1 MFIKRKKLLA
11 SIVMGI
17 PLFLWGGGTG
27 YADTAISGVCSN
39 CHTMHN
45 SQDGVGE
52 VETYSSGILTTDG
65 INPQDQLL
73 KASCIA
79 CHTGSTATAIN
90 SHDAP
95 IVLHISNPNGQ
106 GAGKTLAGGDFYW
119 VADGLG
125 NLGETD
131 SKGHNVAGISGEDTS
146 LSYTP
151 PGWDAAATSG
161 GGALGDGQIADG
173 AGTWTTQLTCAGTY
187 GCHGKHNDANADAAI
202 SGAHHGN
209 KDGTS
214 TVASSPST
222 VGNSYRFLG
231 GIKGLENSMWNWNE
245 TNADHNEYY
254 GVDESITTD
263 YGSKD
268 TISYSC
274 AQCHGNFHND
284 AGTGTSSPW
293 IRHPTDIVLPTTEDK
308 EYRYYNPDGDHS
320 YSVEAPV
327 ARGIVP
333 TTGSSPTVTIGGTGT
348 DGAIV
353 MCLSCHRAHGS
364 PEPDILRWTYTGM
377 TAGIGTNDTGC
388 FTCHTTKN
396 AD

>member
-1 MFIKRKKLLA
+1 MKEKKILA
-11 SIVMGI
+11 SLVLGLS
-17 PLFLWGGGTG
+17 LFLWGGGTG
-27 YADTAISGVCSN
+27 YAAISGVCSN

-45 SQDGVGE
+45 SQGGVGE
-52 VETYSSGILTTDG
+52 VETYSSGQLTTDS
-65 INPQDQLL
+65 NPQDQLL

-79 CHTGSTATAIN
+79 CHTGSSGATN
-90 SHDAP
+90 THDAP
-95 IVLHISNPNGQ
+95 IVLHTSNPTGQ

-125 NLGETD
+125 DAD
-131 SKGHNVAGISGEDTS
+131 SKGHNVAGISGEDAAI
-146 LSYTP
+146 SYTP
-151 PGWDAAATSG
+151 PGLDLNATP
-161 GGALGDGQIADG
+161 GALSDGTIG
-173 AGTWTTQLTCAGTY
+173 STWDSTNQLTCAGTN
-187 GCHGKHNDANADAAI
+187 GCHGKHSVADPDSAI
-202 SGAHHGN
+202 SGAHHSN
-209 KDGTS
+209 TDGTS
-214 TVASSPST
+214 TVATVADT

-231 GIKGLENSMWNWNE
+231 GIKGLEDSEWNWNE
-245 TNADHNEYY
+245 TNAKHNEYY
-254 GVDESITTD
+254 GVDGSIITD
-263 YGSKD
+263 YGNKD

-293 IRHPTDIVLPTTEDK
+293 IRHPTDIVLPDATTNK
-308 EYRYYNPDGDHS
+308 EYQYYNPDDS
-320 YSVEAPV
+320 NLYSVEAPV

-333 TTGSSPTVTIGGTGT
+333 ATGSSSTVTTGGKGA

-364 PEPDILRWTYTGM
+364 PEPDILRWTYNGM
-377 TAGIGTNDTGC
+377 TAGIGTSDTGC

>member
-1 MFIKRKKLLA
+1 MKEKKILWNL
-11 SIVMGI
+11 VMI
-17 PLFLWGGGTG
+17 ISLFLWGCGTG
-27 YADTAISGVCSN
+27 YAAISGVCSN

-45 SQDGVGE
+45 SQGGVGE
-52 VETYSSGILTTDG
+52 VETYLSGTLTTG
-65 INPQDQLL
+65 GTTPQNQLL

-79 CHTGSTATAIN
+79 CHTGSSGATN

-125 NLGETD
+125 NLGEAD
-131 SKGHNVAGISGEDTS
+131 SKGHNVAGISGEDDQI
-146 LSYTP
+146 SYTP
-151 PGWDAAATSG
+151 PGFDSGATP
-161 GGALGDGQIADG
+161 GALSDG
-173 AGTWTTQLTCAGTY
+173 AIGSLWSSNQLTCAGTY
-187 GCHGKHNDANADAAI
+187 GCHGNHSDADADSAI

-209 KDGTS
+209 TNGTS
-214 TVASSPST
+214 TVANNSTT

-231 GIKGLENSMWNWNE
+231 GIKGLENSVWNWDE
-245 TNADHNEYY
+245 TKADHNEYY
-254 GVDESITTD
+254 GVDGITN
-263 YGSKD
+263 YGNKD

-274 AQCHGNFHND
+274 AQCHGDFHND

-308 EYRYYNPDGDHS
+308 EYKNYNPDGDHF

-333 TTGSSPTVTIGGTGT
+333 TGSSSTVTIGGTGT

-364 PEPDILRWTYTGM
+364 PEPDILRWTYNGM
-377 TAGIGTNDTGC
+377 TAGIGENDTGC

>member
-1 MFIKRKKLLA
+1 LA
-11 SIVMGI
+11 
-17 PLFLWGGGTG
+17 
-27 YADTAISGVCSN
+27 
-39 CHTMHN
+39 
-45 SQDGVGE
+45 
-52 VETYSSGILTTDG
+52 TTTT
-65 INPQDQLL
+65 PQDQLL

-79 CHTGSTATAIN
+79 CHAGPSGATN
-90 SHDAP
+90 DHDAP
-95 IVLHISNPNGQ
+95 IVLHINDPDGQ

-125 NLGETD
+125 DAD
-131 SKGHNVAGISGEDTS
+131 SKGHNVAGVSNEDTS
-146 LSYTP
+146 IGYTP
-151 PGWDAAATSG
+151 PGFNTDATP
-161 GGALGDGQIADG
+161 GALSDG
-173 AGTWTTQLTCAGTY
+173 AIGSSWNATNQLTCAGTY
-187 GCHGKHNDANADAAI
+187 GCHGKHSDSAI
-202 SGAHHGN
+202 SGAHHAN
-209 KDGTS
+209 TDGTS
-214 TVASSPST
+214 TVASTPTT

-231 GIKGLENSMWNWNE
+231 GIKGLENSMWNWDE

-254 GVDESITTD
+254 GVDGSIN
-263 YGSKD
+263 YGTKD

-293 IRHPTDIVLPTTEDK
+293 IRHPTDIVLPTTSDK
-308 EYRYYNPDGDHS
+308 EYQYYNPDGGHS

-333 TTGSSPTVTIGGTGT
+333 TTGSSSTVTIGGTGT

-364 PEPDILRWTYTGM
+364 PEPDILRWTYNGM
-377 TAGIGTNDTGC
+377 TAGIGESDTGC

>member
-1 MFIKRKKLLA
+1 MKEKKILWNV
-11 SIVMGI
+11 VMI
-17 PLFLWGGGTG
+17 ISLFLCGGGISN
-27 YADTAISGVCSN
+27 AAISGVCSN

-45 SQDGVGE
+45 SQDGAGE
-52 VETYSSGILTTDG
+52 VETYSSGTLTTG
-65 INPQDQLL
+65 GTTPQDQLL

-79 CHTGSTATAIN
+79 CHTGTSGATN

-95 IVLHISNPNGQ
+95 IVLHTVNPGGQ

-125 NLGETD
+125 NLGDAD
-131 SKGHNVAGISGEDTS
+131 SKGHNVAGISGRDESIEDY
-146 LSYTP
+146 YTP
-151 PGWDAAATSG
+151 PGFDSGATP
-161 GGALGDGQIADG
+161 GALSDGTIG
-173 AGTWTTQLTCAGTY
+173 SSWNSTNQLTCAGTY
-187 GCHGKHNDANADAAI
+187 GCHGNHTDDDADSAI

-209 KDGTS
+209 TNGTS
-214 TVASSPST
+214 TRAENPTT
-222 VGNSYRFLG
+222 VGSSYRFLG
-231 GIKGLENSMWNWNE
+231 GINGLEYSEWNWDE
-245 TNADHNEYY
+245 TSVKHNEYY
-254 GVDESITTD
+254 GVNGNATYTD
-263 YGSKD
+263 QR

-274 AQCHGNFHND
+274 AQCHGNFHKD

-293 IRHPTDIVLPTTEDK
+293 IRHPTDIVLPTTADK
-308 EYRYYNPDGDHS
+308 EYQYYNPDGGNL

-333 TTGSSPTVTIGGTGT
+333 TTGSGSTVTIGGTGA

-364 PEPDILRWTYTGM
+364 PEPDILRWAYNGM
-377 TAGIGTNDTGC
+377 TAGIGENDTGC